1 MDIYDGD
8 SEPVVYHKHTLV
20 SKVSLRDACAAIN
33 KYAFVASQ
41 YPLII
46 SAEVHCSLPQQDMI
60 ASIMREEFGD
70 ALISA
75 PPEGRP
81 KIDVLPSPEDLKG
94 CILLKVGEE
103 RFLSSVAR

>member
-1 MDIYDGD
+1 M
-8 SEPVVYHKHTLV
+8 YHKHTLV
-20 SKVSLRDACAAIN
+20 SKVSLRDACAAIH

-46 SAEVHCSLPQQDMI
+46 SAEVHCSLLQQDMM
-60 ASIMREEFGD
+60 ANIMREEFGE

-81 KIDVLPSPEDLKG
+81 KIDVLPSPEELKG
-94 CILLKVGEE
+94 CILLKVSEE
-103 RFLSSVAR
+103 